1 MPSQD
6 SPPHN
11 SIQPKPV
18 KPVQGPTLQ
27 EVADEVRG
35 ADLED
40 VAAHL
45 GLEPDRHDKHK
56 WRNGDHIISIS
67 GPLFMDW
74 LADAGGR
81 GAIDLVMQV
90 QGVEFKE
97 AVEWLLGRDLS
108 QRPAHV
114 ATYAQTEEREPRT
127 LEVPAA
133 NEHRWAGV
141 REYLVETRKLPAVLV
156 DRLNER
162 DLIFADNHQNAVFLR
177 HELQAQTWSRGEVI
191 GASLR
196 GTWGE
201 ANHFHGLAPGSAR
214 DQGWF
219 WIGTGQGPV
228 NRVLLVESPID
239 AMSLAVLDRAQRGPE
254 GVSIYLSTD
263 GSGGVPTEA
272 LKMVLRSGG
281 LVAAAFDADVA
292 GETMAW
298 RVAQQV
304 PGIER
309 LTPNQ
314 GKDWNEV
321 LVVHPEGMG
330 NSWRQSRPELAQL
343 WRWHR
348 AAVGLGRTE
357 GYLIRITEVAREV
370 VKGNAHLAPVFV

>member
-1 MPSQD
+1 M
-6 SPPHN
+6 
-11 SIQPKPV
+11 
-18 KPVQGPTLQ
+18 
-27 EVADEVRG
+27 
-35 ADLED
+35 
-40 VAAHL
+40 
-45 GLEPDRHDKHK
+45 
-56 WRNGDHIISIS
+56 
-67 GPLFMDW
+67 
-74 LADAGGR
+74 
-81 GAIDLVMQV
+81 
-90 QGVEFKE
+90 
-97 AVEWLLGRDLS
+97 
-108 QRPAHV
+108 
-114 ATYAQTEEREPRT
+114 ATYAQTEERKPRV

-162 DLIFADNHQNAVFLR
+162 GLICADDHQNAVFLR

-201 ANHFHGLAPGSAR
+201 ENHFHGLAPGSAR
-214 DQGWF
+214 DRGWF
-219 WIGTGQGPV
+219 WIGTGLGPV

-239 AMSLAVLDRAQRGPE
+239 AMSLAVLDRSQRGPE

-263 GSGGVPTEA
+263 GSGGVPVEA
-272 LKMVLRSGG
+272 LKTVLRSGG

-321 LVVHPEGMG
+321 LVRPEGVG
-330 NSWRQSRPELAQL
+330 NGWQQSRPELAQL
-343 WRWHR
+343 WRWYG
-348 AAVGLGRTE
+348 AAVALGRPE
-357 GYLIRITEVAREV
+357 GYLSRITEVAREFI
-370 VKGNAHLAPVFV
+370 KGTPLSENAKAALSRDCDSSLQGARYQKAKTTYRSMDGLNQ